1 MGTEPRLGLGQRLL
15 QDTVT
20 NTNTHTLT
28 LTHTEKITHTKTVVW
43 LLGARRRH
51 TEKEH
56 RTAKKL
62 GQILRIIGRA
72 ELICIE

>member
-51 TEKEH
+51 RKRASH
-56 RTAKKL
+56 SQKL